1 MYFYN
6 WFVSICSGGNL
17 ATARRIYR
25 FLLPL
30 GQLLLEICEG
40 FYSIDF
46 FRDLYLYSSIG
57 GPHSH
62 LLPVMLFT
70 CQRLITFSPVV
81 GPQPSLSSVG
91 GKGWHKRPV
100 SVGAHTSNKYA
111 LRGDDV
117 YVFMN

>member
-17 ATARRIYR
+17 ATARGIYR
-25 FLLPL
+25 CLLPL

-57 GPHSH
+57 GPHSQ

-117 YVFMN
+117 YVFMI